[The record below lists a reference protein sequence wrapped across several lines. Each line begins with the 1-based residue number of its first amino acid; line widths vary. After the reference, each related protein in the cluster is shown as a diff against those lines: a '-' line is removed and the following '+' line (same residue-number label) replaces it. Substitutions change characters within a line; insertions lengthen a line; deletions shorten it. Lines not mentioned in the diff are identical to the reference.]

1 MKDAANWCN
10 LWQKSLLPSCPS
22 WININVSAA
31 LRLGNGA
38 CEHSANHGEHQT
50 MLTNLNVA
58 VIGTGTMGEAV
69 IGGLLQAE
77 LVQPTQVLA
86 ATPRPERRRE
96 LSQRWGIA
104 TTGDNREAATW
115 GNVVILGIKPQM
127 TEQVL
132 PQLNGAFQADDL
144 IVSVLAGVK
153 MRQIAEATGHS
164 AIARSMPNTPAQ
176 IAEGITVWTASKGL
190 DQARRGWAKI
200 VLSAIGEEVEVED
213 EKFMDMATAL
223 SGTGPA
229 YVFMVM
235 EALIDAG
242 VHMGFPRRIAA
253 QLVEQTVI
261 GAVRYSA
268 QSGKHVAELRN
279 MVTSPGGTTAAALY
293 ELEKGRLRTVLA
305 DGVWAAYRRARELGG
320 E

>member
-1 MKDAANWCN
+1 
-10 LWQKSLLPSCPS
+10 
-22 WININVSAA
+22 
-31 LRLGNGA
+31 
-38 CEHSANHGEHQT
+38 
-50 MLTNLNVA
+50 MLDNLNIA
-58 VIGTGTMGEAV
+58 IIGAGTMGEAA
-69 IGGLLQAE
+69 IGGLLRAE
-77 LVQPTQVLA
+77 LVTPERLLA
-86 ATPRPERRRE
+86 ATPRAERRRE

-115 GNVVILGIKPQM
+115 GDVVVLGIKPQM
-127 TEQVL
+127 IEQVL
-132 PQLNGAFQADDL
+132 PSLKGAFRESDL
-144 IVSVLAGVK
+144 LVSILAGVR
-153 MRQIAEATGHS
+153 MNQIVAMTGH
-164 AIARSMPNTPAQ
+164 AEIARAMPNTPAQ
-176 IAEGITVWTASKGL
+176 ISEGITVWTASKGL
-190 DQARRGWAKI
+190 DEQRRLWAKT
-200 VLSAIGEEVEVED
+200 VLSAIGQQVEVED

-261 GAVRYSA
+261 GAVRYA
-268 QSGKHVAELRN
+268 TQSGKHVAELRN

-305 DGVWAAYRRARELGG
+305 DGVWAAYKRARELGD
-320 E
+320 ED

>member
-1 MKDAANWCN
+1 MLYD
-10 LWQKSLLPSCPS
+10 L
-22 WININVSAA
+22 NI
-31 LRLGNGA
+31 
-38 CEHSANHGEHQT
+38 
-50 MLTNLNVA
+50 A
-58 VIGTGTMGEAV
+58 VIGAGTMGEAT
-69 IGGLLQAE
+69 IAGLLRAE
-77 LVQPTQVLA
+77 LVPANRILA

-96 LSQRWGIA
+96 LEQRWGIRA
-104 TTGDNREAATW
+104 TADNREAATW
-115 GNVVILGIKPQM
+115 GDVVVLAIKPQM
-127 TEQVL
+127 IAKVL
-132 PQLNGAFQADDL
+132 PELQGALNADDL
-144 IVSVLAGVK
+144 LVSILAGV
-153 MRQIAEATGHS
+153 RIRAIAEQTGHG
-164 AIARSMPNTPAQ
+164 AIARAMPNTPAQ
-176 IAEGITVWTASKGL
+176 IAEGITVWTASPDL
-190 DQARRGWAKI
+190 DVKRREWAKL
-200 VLSAIGEEVEVED
+200 VLSAIGAQVEVED

-261 GAVRYSA
+261 GAVRYA
-268 QSGKHVAELRN
+268 VQSGKHVTELRN

-305 DGVWAAYRRARELGG
+305 DGVWAAYHRARELG